1 MNINKASFCTL
12 YFYTQDSTAEL
23 FQHKDMN
30 AWFESILSGVRL
42 EGNLSFTILW
52 SMEKVE
58 IRYFPLL
65 NKYGKQGVAS
75 MKVRWNKNVIKLEV
89 F

>member
-1 MNINKASFCTL
+1 
-12 YFYTQDSTAEL
+12 
-23 FQHKDMN
+23 MN
-30 AWFESILSGVRL
+30 AWFESIWSGVRL

-58 IRYFPLL
+58 IRYFSLL

-75 MKVRWNKNVIKLEV
+75 MKVRWNKNVIV
-89 F
+89 

>member
-1 MNINKASFCTL
+1 
-12 YFYTQDSTAEL
+12 
-23 FQHKDMN
+23 
-30 AWFESILSGVRL
+30 
-42 EGNLSFTILW
+42 
-52 SMEKVE
+52 MEKVE

-89 F
+89 FKKFIYF